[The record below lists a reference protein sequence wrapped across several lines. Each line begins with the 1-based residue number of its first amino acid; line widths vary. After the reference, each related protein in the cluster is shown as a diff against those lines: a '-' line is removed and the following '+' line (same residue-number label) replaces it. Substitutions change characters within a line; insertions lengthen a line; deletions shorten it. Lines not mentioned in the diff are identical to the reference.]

1 MIYAIA
7 GRPGGGK
14 TYEAVAYHI
23 IPAIKDGRKVITNIT
38 LNIDWFVKV
47 FGEDVR
53 GLIKIVDG
61 RLTDFGSTS
70 RPFSQ
75 IEDYS
80 DEWRNEKGQGP
91 LYVVDEAHMS
101 LPSRGLA
108 APILEWYSIH
118 RHYGVDIILL
128 TQNIRKVH
136 RDIKDMIEV
145 TYRCTK
151 NTAMGSTSSY
161 TKKVQDGCAGEVVN
175 TSTRFYKSEYF
186 PFYKSHSQSN
196 KQVQEAEAKDIRP
209 FWKRWPV
216 VGTVVL
222 LSLGLVFN
230 IWAWWPEPEQP
241 PDPVKPPQPVQTQL
255 PDGTPTV
262 DTAETKTKKKKK
274 ASGFGPLED
283 YDFYITGYAKQ
294 IAYAKRLKY
303 AAELDRDLTFYKIY
317 VDVYDGRDKLFS
329 FDHLDLVKIGY
340 QFEVLSDCVYR
351 VTWEETERIFTCGQ
365 REKPSDILQQNMPVH
380 I

>member
-23 IPAIKDGRKVITNIT
+23 LPAIKEGRKVITNIT
-38 LNIDWFVKV
+38 LNIDWFVKIL
-47 FGEDVR
+47 GDDVR
-53 GLIKIVDG
+53 DLIKIVDG
-61 RLTDFGSTS
+61 RLTDFGSTT

-80 DEWRNEKGQGP
+80 DDWRNEKGQGP

-101 LPSRGLA
+101 LPSRGLPA
-108 APILEWYSIH
+108 AILEWFSIH

-151 NTAMGSTSSY
+151 NTAMGSSNSY
-161 TKKVQDGCAGEVVN
+161 TKKVQDGCNGEVVN
-175 TSTRFYKSEYF
+175 TSIRSYKSEFF

-196 KQVQEAEAKDIRP
+196 KHVQEAQAKDIRP

-216 VGTVVL
+216 VGAVL
-222 LSLGLVFN
+222 LLSAGLVFN
-230 IWAWWPEPEQP
+230 IWAWWPESEKAPE
-241 PDPVKPPQPVQTQL
+241 PVKQQNVSIEVPA
-255 PDGTPTV
+255 GTPTAQG
-262 DTAETKTKKKKK
+262 TQTLTKKKPQTN
-274 ASGFGPLED
+274 FGPLD
-283 YDFYITGYAKQ
+283 GYDFFVTGYAKQ
-294 IAYAKRLKY
+294 IASSSLRPIADLNP
-303 AAELDRDLTFYKIY
+303 DLTFYKIY
-317 VDVYDGRDKLFS
+317 IDVYDGTDKLFS
-329 FDHLDLVKIGY
+329 FNHLDLVNIGY

-351 VTWEETERIFTCGQ
+351 VTWEDSERVFTCGQ
-365 REKPSDILQQNMPVH
+365 REKPSDILQQNIPVK

>member
-23 IPAIKDGRKVITNIT
+23 LPAIKEGRKVITNIT
-38 LNIDWFVKV
+38 LNIDWFVKIL
-47 FGEDVR
+47 GDDVCD
-53 GLIKIVDG
+53 LIKIVDG

-80 DEWRNEKGQGP
+80 DDWRNEKGQGP

-101 LPSRGLA
+101 LPSRGLPA
-108 APILEWYSIH
+108 AILEWFSIH

-151 NTAMGSTSSY
+151 NTAMGSSNSY
-161 TKKVQDGCAGEVVN
+161 TKKVQDGCNGEVVN
-175 TSTRFYKSEYF
+175 TSIRSYKSEFF

-196 KQVQEAEAKDIRP
+196 KHVQEAQAKDIRP

-216 VGTVVL
+216 VGAVL
-222 LSLGLVFN
+222 LLSVGLVFN
-230 IWAWWPEPEQP
+230 IWAWWPEAEKAPE
-241 PDPVKPPQPVQTQL
+241 PVNQQNVSVEIPA
-255 PDGTPTV
+255 GTPTAQG
-262 DTAETKTKKKKK
+262 TQTLIKKNPQTN
-274 ASGFGPLED
+274 FGPLD
-283 YDFYITGYAKQ
+283 GYDFFITGYAKQ
-294 IAYAKRLKY
+294 IALNASLKSSG
-303 AAELDRDLTFYKIY
+303 ELNRDLTFYKIY
-317 VDVYDGRDKLFS
+317 IDVYDGTDKLFS
-329 FDHLDLVKIGY
+329 FNHLDLVNIGY

-351 VTWEETERIFTCGQ
+351 VTWEESERVFTCGQ
-365 REKPSDILQQNMPVH
+365 REKPSDILQQNIPVK

>member
-1 MIYAIA
+1 
-7 GRPGGGK
+7 
-14 TYEAVAYHI
+14 EAVAYHI

-38 LNIDWFVKV
+38 LNIDWFVKI
-47 FGEDVR
+47 FGEHVR
-53 GLIKIVDG
+53 DLIKIVDG

-75 IEDYS
+75 IGDYS

-101 LPSRGLA
+101 LPSRGLPA
-108 APILEWYSIH
+108 SILEWFSIH

-151 NTAMGSTSSY
+151 NTAMGSSNSY
-161 TKKVQDGCAGEVVN
+161 TKKVQDGCNGEVVN
-175 TSTRFYKSEYF
+175 TSIRSYKSEYF

-196 KQVQEAEAKDIRP
+196 KHVQEAQAKDIRP

-216 VGTVVL
+216 IGTALLLGVGL
-222 LSLGLVFN
+222 PIN
-230 IWAWWPEPEQP
+230 IMAWWPESEKAPE
-241 PDPVKPPQPVQTQL
+241 PVKQQNTNVEIPA
-255 PDGTPTV
+255 GTPTAQG
-262 DTAETKTKKKKK
+262 TAAPAKKKPK
-274 ASGFGPLED
+274 SDFGPLD
-283 YDFYITGYAKQ
+283 GYDFFITGYAKQ
-294 IAYAKRLKY
+294 IALTTSLKSMG
-303 AAELDRDLTFYKIY
+303 ELNRDLTFYKIY
-317 VDVYDGRDKLFS
+317 VDVYDGTDKLFS
-329 FDHLDLVKIGY
+329 FNHLDLVKIGY

-351 VTWEETERIFTCGQ
+351 VTWEDSERIFTCGQ
-365 REKPSDILQQNMPVH
+365 REKPTDILQQNIPVQ